1 MTLSHIK
8 EELNDNVSMLQIWQ
22 LNDMIQEYGNDIVFV
37 AVGELK
43 QEYFDKYYQKD
54 ETDDETTLVTIQ
66 KEGLC
71 KKKLAKAKMK
81 IDESLSFLQIDLLHL
96 TLLKRGYKET
106 CTCIQQINKE
116 NQELYA

>member
-1 MTLSHIK
+1 M
-8 EELNDNVSMLQIWQ
+8 EEILGNVSMLQIWQ
-22 LNDMIQEYGNDIVFV
+22 LNDIIQEYGNDVVFV

-43 QEYFDKYYQKD
+43 QEYIARYYQKD
-54 ETDDETTLVTIQ
+54 ETDKTDDETTLVTTIQ

-81 IDESLSFLQIDLLHL
+81 IDDSLSFLQIDLLHL